1 MGVFEYEAMAKSG
14 KSVRGVIDADTPAA
28 ARRKLR
34 EQDLYPTRL
43 AQSDTKAPAG
53 AGAPA
58 VEERGVLAGRV
69 SQRDISL
76 MTRQLAVLL
85 QAGMPLVESLG
96 ALMEQTANPR
106 LRKIIFAVRDKV
118 NQGVTLGDALSAH
131 KRVFSE
137 LYINMVRAG
146 EQSGALE
153 TVLFRIADIT
163 ERADRLKR
171 KVTSMLAYP
180 ILMVLVGISIVTF
193 MMTFVVPK
201 IVRMFSSQKR
211 ELPFITTA
219 MIGISQFL
227 RDWWFLIVGGAIGI
241 YVLWRFW
248 VSRPEGRMQWDRF
261 KMKVP
266 LFGPLYIKM
275 ISTRFARTLGTM
287 LQSGLTMMNSLDVVK
302 SVLGNKVVEASMDD
316 VKSGVR
322 RGRDLTVPL
331 RETGYFPPMLLHMVE
346 LGQRSGEIENML
358 IKVAD
363 TYDEDIEMTV
373 DGIVSLL
380 EPMMI
385 LVMGVFVGFL
395 VMSILLPIFDI
406 SSGM

>member
-14 KSVRGVIDADTPAA
+14 KNVRGVIDADNAA
-28 ARRKLR
+28 VARRKLR
-34 EQDLYPTRL
+34 EQDLYPTKL
-43 AQSDTKAPAG
+43 SQSSAKAAAG
-53 AGAPA
+53 AGAS
-58 VEERGVLAGRV
+58 EERGALTGRV
-69 SQRDISL
+69 SQRDLSL

-85 QAGMPLVESLG
+85 QAGMPLVEALG
-96 ALMEQTANPR
+96 ALMDQTANPR
-106 LRKIIFAVRDKV
+106 LRKVIFAVRDKV
-118 NQGVTLGDALSAH
+118 NEGVTLGDALSAH
-131 KRVFSE
+131 KRIFSE

-163 ERADRLKR
+163 ERGDRLKR

-180 ILMVLVGISIVTF
+180 ILMALVGLSIVTF

-201 IVRMFSSQKR
+201 IVKIFTTQKR
-211 ELPFITTA
+211 ELPFITTF
-219 MIGISQFL
+219 MINTSQFI
-227 RDWWFLIVGGAIGI
+227 RDWWFLIVGGIIGLF
-241 YVLWRFW
+241 VLWRFW
-248 VSRPEGRMQWDRF
+248 VSRPEGRMRWDKI
-261 KMKVP
+261 KMRLP
-266 LFGPLYIKM
+266 LFGPLYVKM

-287 LQSGLTMMNSLDVVK
+287 LQSGLTMMTALDVVK
-302 SVLGNKVVEASMDD
+302 SVLQNKVVEASMDD

-322 RGRDLTVPL
+322 RGRDLTIPL
-331 RETGYFPPMLLHMVE
+331 RETGYFPPMLIHMVE

-380 EPMMI
+380 EPLMI

-395 VMSILLPIFDI
+395 VLSILLPIFDI

>member
-1 MGVFEYEAMAKSG
+1 MGVYEYEAMAKSG

-34 EQDLYPTRL
+34 EQDLYPTKL
-43 AQSDTKAPAG
+43 EQSDAKAAAAG
-53 AGAPA
+53 AVALD
-58 VEERGVLAGRV
+58 ERGTLVTRV

-96 ALMEQTANPR
+96 ALMEQTANAR
-106 LRKIIFAVRDKV
+106 LRKTVFAVRDKV
-118 NQGVTLGDALSAH
+118 NQGVTLADALSAH
-131 KRVFSE
+131 QRIFSE

-153 TVLFRIADIT
+153 SVLFRIADIT
-163 ERADRLKR
+163 ERGDRLKR

-180 ILMVLVGISIVTF
+180 ILMALVGISIVVF

-201 IVRMFSSQKR
+201 IVKIFSAQKR
-211 ELPFITTA
+211 VLPFITTL
-219 MIGISQFL
+219 MINTSQFI
-227 RDWWFLIVGGAIGI
+227 REWWFLLVGGVIAI
-241 YVLWRFW
+241 YVIWRFW
-248 VSRPEGRMQWDRF
+248 VSRPEGRLRWDRI
-261 KMKVP
+261 KMKAP
-266 LFGPLYIKM
+266 LFGPLYVKM

-287 LQSGLTMMNSLDVVK
+287 LQSGLTMMNALDVVK
-302 SVLGNKVVEASMDD
+302 SVLQNKVVEASMDD

-322 RGRDLTVPL
+322 RGRDLTIPL
-331 RETGYFPPMLLHMVE
+331 RETGYFPPMLIHMVE

-363 TYDEDIEMTV
+363 TYDEDIELTV

>member
-1 MGVFEYEAMAKSG
+1 MSVFEYEAMAKSG
-14 KSVRGVIDADTPAA
+14 KSVRGIIDADTPAA

-34 EQDLYPTRL
+34 EQDLYPTKL
-43 AQSDTKAPAG
+43 AQSDAKAGVPGVHA
-53 AGAPA
+53 A
-58 VEERGVLAGRV
+58 EERAAWVGRV
-69 SQRDISL
+69 TQRDVSL
-76 MTRQLAVLL
+76 MTRQLAVLI
-85 QAGMPLVESLG
+85 QAGMPLVEALG
-96 ALMEQTANPR
+96 ALMDQTANLR
-106 LRKIIFAVRDKV
+106 LRKTVFAVRDKV
-118 NQGVTLGDALSAH
+118 NEGVTLADALSGH
-131 KRVFSE
+131 KRIFSE

-180 ILMVLVGISIVTF
+180 LLMALVGISIVTF

-201 IVRMFSSQKR
+201 IVKIFNTQKR
-211 ELPFITTA
+211 ELPFITTL
-219 MIGISQFL
+219 MIETSEFV
-227 RDWWFLIVGGAIGI
+227 RHWWFLIAGGAIGV

-248 VSRPEGRMQWDRF
+248 VSRPEGRLQWDRF
-261 KMKVP
+261 KMWVP

-287 LQSGLTMMNSLDVVK
+287 LQSGLTMMNALDVVK
-302 SVLGNKVVEASMDD
+302 SVLQNKVVEASMDD
-316 VKSGVR
+316 VKAGVR
-322 RGRDLTVPL
+322 RGRDLTIPL
-331 RETGYFPPMLLHMVE
+331 RETGFFPPMLLHMVE

>member
-14 KSVRGVIDADTPAA
+14 KNVRGVIDADTPAA

-34 EQDLYPTRL
+34 EQDLYPTKL
-43 AQSDTKAPAG
+43 SQSNTKAAAG
-53 AGAPA
+53 AQAP
-58 VEERGVLAGRV
+58 EERGTLTARV
-69 SQRDISL
+69 SQRDLSL
-76 MTRQLAVLL
+76 MTRQLAVLT
-85 QAGMPLVESLG
+85 QAGMPLVEALG
-96 ALMEQTANPR
+96 ALMDQTANPR
-106 LRKIIFAVRDKV
+106 LRKVIFAVRDKV
-118 NQGVTLGDALSAH
+118 NEGITLGDALSAH
-131 KRVFSE
+131 KRIFSE

-163 ERADRLKR
+163 ERGDRLKR

-180 ILMVLVGISIVTF
+180 ILMALVGLSIVTF

-201 IVRMFSSQKR
+201 IVKIFTTQKR
-211 ELPFITTA
+211 ELPFITTF
-219 MIGISQFL
+219 MINTSQFI
-227 RDWWFLIVGGAIGI
+227 RDWWFLILAGFIAVF
-241 YVLWRFW
+241 VLWRFW
-248 VSRPEGRMQWDRF
+248 VSRPEGRMRWDKI
-261 KMKVP
+261 KMRLP
-266 LFGPLYIKM
+266 LFGPLYVKM

-302 SVLGNKVVEASMDD
+302 SVLQNKVVEASMDD

-322 RGRDLTVPL
+322 RGRDLTIPL
-331 RETGYFPPMLLHMVE
+331 RETGFFPPMLIHMVE
-346 LGQRSGEIENML
+346 LGQRSGDIENML

-385 LVMGVFVGFL
+385 LVMGAFVGLL
-395 VMSILLPIFDI
+395 VLSILMPIFDI

>member
-14 KSVRGVIDADTPAA
+14 KNVRGVIDADTPAA

-34 EQDLYPTRL
+34 EQDLYPTKL
-43 AQSDTKAPAG
+43 SQSNAKAAAG
-53 AGAPA
+53 ASAPD
-58 VEERGVLAGRV
+58 ERGTLTARV
-69 SQRDISL
+69 SQRDLSL

-85 QAGMPLVESLG
+85 QAGMPLVEALG
-96 ALMEQTANPR
+96 ALMDQTANPR
-106 LRKIIFAVRDKV
+106 LRKVIFAVRDKV
-118 NQGVTLGDALSAH
+118 NEGVTLGDALSAH
-131 KRVFSE
+131 KRIFSE
-137 LYINMVRAG
+137 LYVNMVRAG

-180 ILMVLVGISIVTF
+180 ILMALVGVSIVTF

-201 IVRMFSSQKR
+201 IVKIFTTQKR
-211 ELPFITTA
+211 ELPFITTF
-219 MIGISQFL
+219 MINMSQFI
-227 RDWWFLIVGGAIGI
+227 RDWWFLIVGGMIGVF
-241 YVLWRFW
+241 VLWRFW
-248 VSRPEGRMQWDRF
+248 VSRPEGRMRWDKI
-261 KMKVP
+261 KMRLP
-266 LFGPLYIKM
+266 LFGPLYVKM

-302 SVLGNKVVEASMDD
+302 SVLGNRVVEASMDD

-322 RGRDLTVPL
+322 RGRDLTIPL
-331 RETGYFPPMLLHMVE
+331 RETGHFPPMLIHMVE

-380 EPMMI
+380 EPLMI
-385 LVMGVFVGFL
+385 LVMGVFVGLL
-395 VMSILLPIFDI
+395 VLSILLPIFDI

>member
-34 EQDLYPTRL
+34 EQDLYPTKL
-43 AQSDTKAPAG
+43 SQSDTKAAH
-53 AGAPA
+53 GAPH
-58 VEERGVLAGRV
+58 VEERGTLVGRV

-85 QAGMPLVESLG
+85 QAGMPLVEALG

-106 LRKIIFAVRDKV
+106 LRKTVFAVRDKV
-118 NQGVTLGDALSAH
+118 NEGVTLGDALSGH
-131 KRVFSE
+131 KRIFSE

-153 TVLFRIADIT
+153 SVLFRIADIT
-163 ERADRLKR
+163 ERGDRLKR

-180 ILMVLVGISIVTF
+180 MLMALVGISIVTF

-201 IVRMFSSQKR
+201 IVKIFTAQKR
-211 ELPFITTA
+211 ELPFITTL
-219 MIGISQFL
+219 MIQTSQFI
-227 RDWWFLIVGGAIGI
+227 REWWFLLVGAAIGL

-248 VSRPEGRMQWDRF
+248 VSRPEGRLRWDKF

-266 LFGPLYIKM
+266 MFGPLYIKM

-287 LQSGLTMMNSLDVVK
+287 LQSGLTMMTALDVVK
-302 SVLGNKVVEASMDD
+302 SVLQNKVVEASMDD

-322 RGRDLTVPL
+322 RGRDLTIPL
-331 RETGYFPPMLLHMVE
+331 RETGFFPPMLIHMVE

-380 EPMMI
+380 EPLMI

>member
-1 MGVFEYEAMAKSG
+1 MAKSG
-14 KSVRGVIDADTPAA
+14 KSVRGVIDADTVGA

-34 EQDLYPTRL
+34 EQDLYTTRL
-43 AQSDTKAPAG
+43 SQSDAKAVS
-53 AGAPA
+53 GAPA
-58 VEERGVLAGRV
+58 AEERGPLIGRV

-85 QAGMPLVESLG
+85 QAGMPLVEALG
-96 ALMEQTANPR
+96 ALLEQTANAR
-106 LRKIIFAVRDKV
+106 LRKTVFAVRDKV
-118 NQGVTLGDALSAH
+118 NEGITLGDALSAH
-131 KRVFSE
+131 KRIFSE

-153 TVLFRIADIT
+153 SVLFRIADIT
-163 ERADRLKR
+163 ERGDRLKR
-171 KVTSMLAYP
+171 KVSSMLAYP
-180 ILMVLVGISIVTF
+180 ILMALVGISIVTF

-201 IVRMFSSQKR
+201 IVKIFSTQKR
-211 ELPFITTA
+211 ELPFVTTF
-219 MIGISQFL
+219 MIQTSQFI
-227 RDWWFLIVGGAIGI
+227 RDWWFLLVGGAIGI

-248 VSRPEGRMQWDRF
+248 VSRPEGRLRWDKF
-261 KMKVP
+261 KMGVP
-266 LFGPLYIKM
+266 LFGPLYVKM

-302 SVLGNKVVEASMDD
+302 SVLQNKVVEACMDD
-316 VKSGVR
+316 VKAGVR
-322 RGRDLTVPL
+322 RGRDLTIPL
-331 RETGYFPPMLLHMVE
+331 RETGLFPPMLLHMVE
-346 LGQRSGEIENML
+346 LGQRSGDIENML

>member
-43 AQSDTKAPAG
+43 AQSDTKAAAA

-58 VEERGVLAGRV
+58 VEERGVLTGRV

-85 QAGMPLVESLG
+85 QAGMPLVEALG

-106 LRKIIFAVRDKV
+106 LRKVIFAVRDKV

>member
-14 KSVRGVIDADTPAA
+14 KNVRGMIDADTPAA

-34 EQDLYPTRL
+34 EQDLYPTKL
-43 AQSDTKAPAG
+43 SQSNAKAAAG
-53 AGAPA
+53 AQAP
-58 VEERGVLAGRV
+58 EERGTLTARV
-69 SQRDISL
+69 SQRDLSL
-76 MTRQLAVLL
+76 MTRQLAVLT
-85 QAGMPLVESLG
+85 QAGMPLVEALG
-96 ALMEQTANPR
+96 ALMDQTANPR
-106 LRKIIFAVRDKV
+106 LRKVIFAVRDKV
-118 NQGVTLGDALSAH
+118 NEGVTLGDALSAH
-131 KRVFSE
+131 KRIFSE

-163 ERADRLKR
+163 ERGDRLKR

-180 ILMVLVGISIVTF
+180 ILMALVGLSIVTF
-193 MMTFVVPK
+193 MMTLVVPK
-201 IVRMFSSQKR
+201 IVKIFTTQKR
-211 ELPFITTA
+211 ELPFITTF
-219 MIGISQFL
+219 MINTSQFI
-227 RDWWFLIVGGAIGI
+227 RDWWFLIVGGVIGVF
-241 YVLWRFW
+241 VLWRFW
-248 VSRPEGRMQWDRF
+248 VSRPEGRMRWDKI
-261 KMKVP
+261 KMRLP
-266 LFGPLYIKM
+266 LFGPLHVKM

-302 SVLGNKVVEASMDD
+302 SVLQNKVVEASMDD

-322 RGRDLTVPL
+322 RGRDLTIPL
-331 RETGYFPPMLLHMVE
+331 RETGFCPPMLIHMVE

-385 LVMGVFVGFL
+385 LVMGAFVGLL
-395 VMSILLPIFDI
+395 VLSILMPIFDI

>member
-14 KSVRGVIDADTPAA
+14 KSVRGIIDADTPAA

-34 EQDLYPTRL
+34 EQDLYPTKL
-43 AQSDTKAPAG
+43 AQSDAKAGVPG
-53 AGAPA
+53 VHA
-58 VEERGVLAGRV
+58 VEERAAWAGRV
-69 SQRDISL
+69 TQRDVSL
-76 MTRQLAVLL
+76 MTRQLAVLI
-85 QAGMPLVESLG
+85 QAGMPLVEALG
-96 ALMEQTANPR
+96 ALMDQTANLR
-106 LRKIIFAVRDKV
+106 LRKTIFAVRDKV
-118 NQGVTLGDALSAH
+118 NEGVTLADALSGH
-131 KRVFSE
+131 KRIFSE

-180 ILMVLVGISIVTF
+180 LLMALVGISIVTF

-201 IVRMFSSQKR
+201 IVKIFNTQKR
-211 ELPFITTA
+211 ELPFITTL
-219 MIGISQFL
+219 MIETSEFV
-227 RDWWFLIVGGAIGI
+227 RHWWFLIAGGAIGV

-248 VSRPEGRMQWDRF
+248 VSRPEGRLQWDRF
-261 KMKVP
+261 KMRVP

-287 LQSGLTMMNSLDVVK
+287 LQSGLTMMNALDVVK
-302 SVLGNKVVEASMDD
+302 SVLQNKVVEASMDD
-316 VKSGVR
+316 VKAGVR
-322 RGRDLTVPL
+322 RGRDLTIPL
-331 RETGYFPPMLLHMVE
+331 RETGFFPPMLLHMVE

>member
-14 KSVRGVIDADTPAA
+14 KNVRGVIDADNAA
-28 ARRKLR
+28 VARRKLR
-34 EQDLYPTRL
+34 EQDLYPTKL
-43 AQSDTKAPAG
+43 SQSSAKAAAG
-53 AGAPA
+53 ASAS
-58 VEERGVLAGRV
+58 EERGALTGRV
-69 SQRDISL
+69 SQRDLSL

-85 QAGMPLVESLG
+85 QAGMPLVEALG
-96 ALMEQTANPR
+96 ALMDQTANPR
-106 LRKIIFAVRDKV
+106 LRKVIFAVRDKV
-118 NQGVTLGDALSAH
+118 NEGVTLGDALSAH
-131 KRVFSE
+131 RRIFSE

-163 ERADRLKR
+163 ERGDRLKR

-180 ILMVLVGISIVTF
+180 ILMALVGLSIVTF

-201 IVRMFSSQKR
+201 IVKIFTTQKR
-211 ELPFITTA
+211 ELPFITTF
-219 MIGISQFL
+219 MINTSQFI
-227 RDWWFLIVGGAIGI
+227 RDWWFLIVGGIIGLF
-241 YVLWRFW
+241 VLWRFW
-248 VSRPEGRMQWDRF
+248 VSRPEGRMRWDKI
-261 KMKVP
+261 KMRLP
-266 LFGPLYIKM
+266 LFGPLYVKM

-302 SVLGNKVVEASMDD
+302 SVLQNKVVEASMDD

-322 RGRDLTVPL
+322 RGRDLTIPL
-331 RETGYFPPMLLHMVE
+331 RETGYFPPMLIHMVE

-380 EPMMI
+380 EPLMI

-395 VMSILLPIFDI
+395 VLSILLPIFDI

>member
-14 KSVRGVIDADTPAA
+14 KSVRGVIDADTAAA

-34 EQDLYPTRL
+34 EQDLYPTKL
-43 AQSDTKAPAG
+43 SQSDAKAAAAG
-53 AGAPA
+53 VAS
-58 VEERGVLAGRV
+58 VEERGTLVGRI

-85 QAGMPLVESLG
+85 QAGMPLVEALG

-106 LRKIIFAVRDKV
+106 LRKAVFAVRDKV
-118 NQGVTLGDALSAH
+118 NEGITLADALSNH
-131 KRVFSE
+131 KRIFSE

-153 TVLFRIADIT
+153 GVLFRIADIT
-163 ERADRLKR
+163 ERSDRLKR

-180 ILMVLVGISIVTF
+180 ILMGLVGVSIVTF

-201 IVRMFSSQKR
+201 IVKIFTSQKR

-219 MIGISQFL
+219 MIEASEFI
-227 RDWWFLIVGGAIGI
+227 RNWWFLLVGGAIGLF
-241 YVLWRFW
+241 VLWRLW
-248 VSRPEGRMQWDRF
+248 VSRPEGRMRWDRF
-261 KMKVP
+261 KMRVP
-266 LFGPLYIKM
+266 LYGPLYVKM
-275 ISTRFARTLGTM
+275 ISTRFSRTLGTM
-287 LQSGLTMMNSLDVVK
+287 LQSGLTMMTALDVVK
-302 SVLGNKVVEASMDD
+302 SVLQNKVVESSMDD
-316 VKSGVR
+316 IKAGVR
-322 RGRDLTVPL
+322 RGRDLTIPM
-331 RETGYFPPMLLHMVE
+331 RETGFFPPMLLHMVE
-346 LGQRSGEIENML
+346 LGQRSGDIENML
-358 IKVAD
+358 LKVAD

-380 EPMMI
+380 EPLMI

>member
-14 KSVRGVIDADTPAA
+14 KNVRGVIDADTPAA

-34 EQDLYPTRL
+34 EQDLYPTKL
-43 AQSDTKAPAG
+43 SQSNAKAAAG
-53 AGAPA
+53 ASAPD
-58 VEERGVLAGRV
+58 ERGTLTARV
-69 SQRDISL
+69 SQRDLSL

-85 QAGMPLVESLG
+85 QAGMPLVEALG
-96 ALMEQTANPR
+96 ALMDQTANPR
-106 LRKIIFAVRDKV
+106 LRKVIFAVRDKV
-118 NQGVTLGDALSAH
+118 NEGVTLGDALSAH
-131 KRVFSE
+131 KRIFSE
-137 LYINMVRAG
+137 LYVNMVRAG

-180 ILMVLVGISIVTF
+180 ILMALVGVSIVTF

-201 IVRMFSSQKR
+201 IVKIFTTQKR
-211 ELPFITTA
+211 ELPFITTF
-219 MIGISQFL
+219 MINTSQFI
-227 RDWWFLIVGGAIGI
+227 RDWWFLIVGGMIGVF
-241 YVLWRFW
+241 VLWRFW
-248 VSRPEGRMQWDRF
+248 VSRPEGRMRWDKI
-261 KMKVP
+261 KMRLP
-266 LFGPLYIKM
+266 LFGPLYVKM

-302 SVLGNKVVEASMDD
+302 SVLGNRVVEASMDD

-322 RGRDLTVPL
+322 RGRDLTIPL
-331 RETGYFPPMLLHMVE
+331 RETGHFPPMLIHMVE

-380 EPMMI
+380 EPLMI
-385 LVMGVFVGFL
+385 LVMGVFVGLL
-395 VMSILLPIFDI
+395 VLSILLPIFDI

>member
-34 EQDLYPTRL
+34 EQELYPTKL
-43 AQSDTKAPAG
+43 SQSDAKAAAG
-53 AGAPA
+53 GGPV
-58 VEERGVLAGRV
+58 VEERGTLVGRI

-85 QAGMPLVESLG
+85 QAGMPLVEALG

-106 LRKIIFAVRDKV
+106 LRKTIFAVRDKV
-118 NQGVTLGDALSAH
+118 NEGVTLGDALSAH
-131 KRVFSE
+131 KRIFSE

-153 TVLFRIADIT
+153 SVLFRIADIT

-180 ILMVLVGISIVTF
+180 ILMALVGISIVTF

-201 IVRMFSSQKR
+201 IVRIFTAQKR
-211 ELPFITTA
+211 ELPFITEL
-219 MIGISQFL
+219 MINTSQFI
-227 RDWWFLIVGGAIGI
+227 RDWWFLLVGGAIGV

-248 VSRPEGRMQWDRF
+248 VSRPEGRLRWDRF
-261 KMKVP
+261 KMKLP
-266 LFGPLYIKM
+266 LVGPLYIKM

-287 LQSGLTMMNSLDVVK
+287 LQSGLTMMNALDVVK

-331 RETGYFPPMLLHMVE
+331 RETGFFPPMLLHMVE

-385 LVMGVFVGFL
+385 LIMGVFVGFL

>member
-14 KSVRGVIDADTPAA
+14 KNVRGVIDADTAA
-28 ARRKLR
+28 VARRKLR
-34 EQDLYPTRL
+34 EQDLYPTKL
-43 AQSDTKAPAG
+43 SQSNAKA
-53 AGAPA
+53 APGSSA
-58 VEERGVLAGRV
+58 TEERGTLTARV
-69 SQRDISL
+69 SQRDLSL
-76 MTRQLAVLL
+76 MTRQLAVLS
-85 QAGMPLVESLG
+85 QAGMPLVEALG
-96 ALMEQTANPR
+96 ALMDQTANPR
-106 LRKIIFAVRDKV
+106 LRKVIFAVRDKV
-118 NQGVTLGDALSAH
+118 NEGVTLGDALSAH
-131 KRVFSE
+131 KRIFSE

-163 ERADRLKR
+163 ERGDRLKR

-180 ILMVLVGISIVTF
+180 ILMALVGVSIVTF

-201 IVRMFSSQKR
+201 IVKIFKTQKR
-211 ELPFITTA
+211 DLPFITEF
-219 MIGISQFL
+219 MIGTSQFI
-227 RDWWFLIVGGAIGI
+227 RDWWFLIVGGIIGVF
-241 YVLWRFW
+241 VLWRFW
-248 VSRPEGRMQWDRF
+248 VSRPEGRMRWDKI
-261 KMKVP
+261 KMRLP
-266 LFGPLYIKM
+266 LFGPLYVKM

-302 SVLGNKVVEASMDD
+302 SVLQNKVVEASMDD

-322 RGRDLTVPL
+322 RGRDLTIPL
-331 RETGYFPPMLLHMVE
+331 RETGYFPPMLIHMVE

-380 EPMMI
+380 EPLMI
-385 LVMGVFVGFL
+385 LVMGVFVGLL
-395 VMSILLPIFDI
+395 VLSILLPIFDI

>member
-14 KSVRGVIDADTPAA
+14 KNVRGVIDADTAAA

-34 EQDLYPTRL
+34 EQDLYPTKL
-43 AQSDTKAPAG
+43 SQSNAKTTAG
-53 AGAPA
+53 AHAP
-58 VEERGVLAGRV
+58 EERGTLTARV
-69 SQRDISL
+69 SQRDLSL

-96 ALMEQTANPR
+96 ALMDQTANPR
-106 LRKIIFAVRDKV
+106 LRKVIFAVRDKV
-118 NQGVTLGDALSAH
+118 NEGVTLGDALSAH
-131 KRVFSE
+131 KRIFSE

-153 TVLFRIADIT
+153 SVLFRIADIT
-163 ERADRLKR
+163 ERGDRLKR

-180 ILMVLVGISIVTF
+180 ILMALVGLSIVTF

-201 IVRMFSSQKR
+201 IVKIFTTQKR
-211 ELPFITTA
+211 ELPFITTF
-219 MIGISQFL
+219 MINTSQFI
-227 RDWWFLIVGGAIGI
+227 RDWWFLIVGGIIGLF
-241 YVLWRFW
+241 VLWRFW
-248 VSRPEGRMQWDRF
+248 VSRPEGRMRWDKI
-261 KMKVP
+261 KMRLP
-266 LFGPLYIKM
+266 LFGPLYVKM

-287 LQSGLTMMNSLDVVK
+287 LQSGLTMMTALDVVK
-302 SVLGNKVVEASMDD
+302 SVLQNKVVEASMDD

-322 RGRDLTVPL
+322 RGRDLTIPL
-331 RETGYFPPMLLHMVE
+331 RETGYFPPMLIHMVE

-380 EPMMI
+380 EPLMI
-385 LVMGVFVGFL
+385 LVMGVFVGLL
-395 VMSILLPIFDI
+395 VLSILLPIFDI